1 MHKPDYYARIE
12 APEMRD
18 YGVYLRCDK
27 LLACQKPLAEMVNA
41 DELQFQIVH
50 QVEELWM

>member
-18 YGVYLRCDK
+18 YGVYLSCDK
-27 LLACQKPLAEMVNA
+27 LLAC
-41 DELQFQIVH
+41 H
-50 QVEELWM
+50 

>member
-18 YGVYLRCDK
+18 YGVYLRCDT
-27 LLACQKPLAEMVNA
+27 V
-41 DELQFQIVH
+41 
-50 QVEELWM
+50 